1 MPFNSPANDYMLVI
15 DEFNNLGWFA
25 SDRNQPEG
33 KVCIYTFIPNE
44 KNTTLDEELFD
55 TEHLRRRAQLV
66 SIKDTWKNNQ
76 EMQRA
81 KQRIAS
87 AKYTDTESKE
97 VQKDFEL
104 IIDDLTTYYTL
115 KDFRSKE
122 ARELA
127 TRWIQETKNLTAL
140 SNQLEQKRAA
150 YIQANA
156 TQRNNMKAG
165 ILDMEKRIAQMEQS
179 VAKLRLETCNTE
191 NRHLGKK

>member
-1 MPFNSPANDYMLVI
+1 MPSRSKKKSNP
-15 DEFNNLGWFA
+15 
-25 SDRNQPEG
+25 
-33 KVCIYTFIPNE
+33 KNE
-44 KNTTLDEELFD
+44 KKHNGKE
-55 TEHLRRRAQLV
+55 V
-66 SIKDTWKNNQ
+66 
-76 EMQRA
+76 A
-81 KQRIAS
+81 K
-87 AKYTDTESKE
+87 ESKK

-104 IIDDLTTYYTL
+104 IIDDLTTYYIL

-150 YIQANA
+150 YIQANT

>member
-1 MPFNSPANDYMLVI
+1 
-15 DEFNNLGWFA
+15 
-25 SDRNQPEG
+25 
-33 KVCIYTFIPNE
+33 
-44 KNTTLDEELFD
+44 
-55 TEHLRRRAQLV
+55 
-66 SIKDTWKNNQ
+66 
-76 EMQRA
+76 MQRA

-87 AKYTDTESKE
+87 AKYTETESKE
-97 VQKDFEL
+97 VKKDFEL